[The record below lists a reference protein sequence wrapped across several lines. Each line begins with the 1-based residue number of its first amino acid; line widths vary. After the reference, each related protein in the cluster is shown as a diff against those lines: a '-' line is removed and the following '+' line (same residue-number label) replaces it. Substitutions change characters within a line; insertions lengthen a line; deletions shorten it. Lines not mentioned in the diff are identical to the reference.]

1 MTEQLRLDPIRRISG
16 SITLPGSKSLSNR
29 VLLLA
34 MLSEGETLIE
44 NLLDS
49 DDVRRMVDA
58 LAKLK
63 ISYEEDRPNK
73 KIRVRGV
80 VGRIPVVEAK
90 LFLGNAG
97 TAIRPL
103 TAALTLGHGRFVL
116 DGIERMR
123 ERPIQDLLEGLNQLG
138 AHVRSIYNTG
148 CPPVEIIADGLLGGV
163 TELSGAIS
171 SQYLSAILLTSPY
184 AKTPVEIRIRDHLVS
199 IPYVEMTIRLMS
211 RFGVNVVVS
220 EDFRNFYINA
230 PQNYQSPETY
240 FVEGDASSA
249 SYFLAGAAITG
260 GSVTVVGCGTESLQG
275 DAQFAKVLEMMGAE
289 VGWQA
294 NKITVQGSGNLKGI
308 DVDMNEMPDAAMTL
322 AVTALFAK
330 GTTAIRNIYN
340 WRLKETERLKAVSC
354 ELKKLGAS
362 VDEGEDYLII
372 VPPRELMPAE
382 ISTYDDHRM
391 AMAFSLAAC
400 SEVPITIL
408 NPTCVNKTFPDYFN
422 QLSELSIS
430 NK

>member
-97 TAIRPL
+97 TVIRPL

-123 ERPIQDLLEGLNQLG
+123 ERPIQDLLDGLNQLG

-308 DVDMNEMPDAAMTL
+308 DMDMNEMPDAAMTL

-372 VPPRELMPAE
+372 VPPRELMPAK

-422 QLSELSIS
+422 QLSKLTIS

>member
-372 VPPRELMPAE
+372 APPRELMPAK

-400 SEVPITIL
+400 GEVPITIL

-422 QLSELSIS
+422 QLSELTIS

>member
-1 MTEQLRLDPIRRISG
+1 MTKQLRLDPIRRISG
-16 SITLPGSKSLSNR
+16 SIALPGSKSLSNR

-34 MLSEGETLIE
+34 MLSEGKTLIE

-73 KIRVRGV
+73 RITVRGV
-80 VGRIPVVEAK
+80 AGRIPVVEAK

-138 AHVRSIYNTG
+138 AHVRSIHNTG
-148 CPPVEIIADGLLGGV
+148 CPPVEIIADGLQGGV

-171 SQYLSAILLTSPY
+171 SQYLTAILLTSPY

-199 IPYVEMTIRLMS
+199 VPYVKMTIRLMS

-260 GSVTVVGCGTESLQG
+260 GSVTVIGCGTESLQG

-289 VGWQA
+289 VGWQS
-294 NKITVQGSGNLKGI
+294 NEITVQGSGNLKGV

-354 ELKKLGAS
+354 ELKKLGAF
-362 VDEGEDYLII
+362 VEEGEDYLII
-372 VPPRELMPAE
+372 APPKELMPAK

-400 SEVPITIL
+400 GEVPITIL
-408 NPTCVNKTFPDYFN
+408 NPTCVSKTFPDYFD
-422 QLSELSIS
+422 QLSKLTIS
-430 NK
+430 TR

>member
-34 MLSEGETLIE
+34 MLSEGETFIE

-49 DDVRRMVDA
+49 DDVRRMIDA

-63 ISYEEDRPNK
+63 ISYEEDRPGK
-73 KIRVRGV
+73 KIRVKGEG
-80 VGRIPVVEAK
+80 GRIPVDKAE

-123 ERPIQDLLEGLNQLG
+123 ERPIQDLLDGLNQLG
-138 AHVRSIYNTG
+138 AQVRSINNSG
-148 CPPVEIIADGLLGGV
+148 CPPVEIIANGLPGGV
-163 TELSGAIS
+163 TKLSGAIS

-184 AKTPVEIRIRDHLVS
+184 AQTPVEIRIIDHLVS
-199 IPYVEMTIRLMS
+199 IPYVEMTIRLMN
-211 RFGVNVVVS
+211 RFGVNVDVS
-220 EDFRNFYINA
+220 EDFKSFHINA
-230 PQNYQSPETY
+230 PQSYKSPKTY

-260 GSVTVVGCGTESLQG
+260 GTVTVIGCGTDSLQG
-275 DAQFAKVLEMMGAE
+275 DAQFAKIMEMMGAE
-289 VGWQA
+289 VQWEA
-294 NKITVQGSGNLKGI
+294 NQITVRGSGNLKGI

-322 AVTALFAK
+322 AVAALFAK

-340 WRLKETERLKAVSC
+340 WRLKETERLKAVSS
-354 ELKKLGAS
+354 ELKKLGAA
-362 VDEGEDYLII
+362 VEEGEDYII
-372 VPPRELMPAE
+372 IEPPEKLLSAE
-382 ISTYDDHRM
+382 IATYDDHRM

-400 SEVPITIL
+400 GEVPITIL
-408 NPTCVNKTFPDYFN
+408 DPSCVSKTFPDYFA
-422 QLSELSIS
+422 QLSKLT
-430 NK
+430 N

>member
-1 MTEQLRLDPIRRISG
+1 MTERLRLDPIRRISG

-34 MLSEGETLIE
+34 MLSEGETFIE

-49 DDVRRMVDA
+49 DDVRRMIDA

-63 ISYEEDRPNK
+63 ISYEEDRPGK
-73 KIRVRGV
+73 KIRVKGEG
-80 VGRIPVVEAK
+80 GRIPVDKAE

-123 ERPIQDLLEGLNQLG
+123 ERPIQDLLDGLNQLG
-138 AHVRSIYNTG
+138 AQVRSIDNTG
-148 CPPVEIIADGLLGGV
+148 CPPVEIIANGLPGGV
-163 TELSGAIS
+163 TKLSGAIS

-184 AKTPVEIRIRDHLVS
+184 AQTPVEIRIKDHLVS
-199 IPYVEMTIRLMS
+199 IPYVEMTIRLMN
-211 RFGVNVVVS
+211 RFGVNVDVS
-220 EDFRNFYINA
+220 EDFKSFHINA
-230 PQNYQSPETY
+230 PQSYKSPKTY

-260 GSVTVVGCGTESLQG
+260 GTVTVIGCGTDSLQG
-275 DAQFAKVLEMMGAE
+275 DAQFAKIMEMMGAE
-289 VGWQA
+289 VQWEA
-294 NKITVQGSGNLKGI
+294 NQITVRGSGNLKGI

-322 AVTALFAK
+322 AVAALFAK

-340 WRLKETERLKAVSC
+340 WRLKETERLKAVSS
-354 ELKKLGAS
+354 ELKKLGAT
-362 VDEGEDYLII
+362 VEEGKDYII
-372 VPPRELMPAE
+372 IEPPEKLLSAE
-382 ISTYDDHRM
+382 IATYDDHRM

-400 SEVPITIL
+400 GEVPITIL
-408 NPTCVNKTFPDYFN
+408 DPSCVSKTFPDYFD
-422 QLSELSIS
+422 QLSKLT
-430 NK
+430 N

>member
-322 AVTALFAK
+322 AVTALFAR

-354 ELKKLGAS
+354 ELKKLGAF
-362 VDEGEDYLII
+362 VEEGEDYLII
-372 VPPRELMPAE
+372 APPRELMPAK

-400 SEVPITIL
+400 GEVPITIL

-422 QLSELSIS
+422 QLSELTIS

>member
-34 MLSEGETLIE
+34 MLSEGETFIE

-49 DDVRRMVDA
+49 DDVRRMIDA

-63 ISYEEDRPNK
+63 ISFEEDRPGK
-73 KIRVRGV
+73 KIRIQGKG
-80 VGRIPVVEAK
+80 GRIPVDKAE

-123 ERPIQDLLEGLNQLG
+123 ERPIQDLLDGLNQLG
-138 AHVRSIYNTG
+138 AQVRSINNSG
-148 CPPVEIIADGLLGGV
+148 CPPVEIIANGLPGGV
-163 TELSGAIS
+163 TKLSGAIS

-184 AKTPVEIRIRDHLVS
+184 AQTPVEVRIKDHLVS
-199 IPYVEMTIRLMS
+199 IPYVEMTIRLMN
-211 RFGVNVVVS
+211 RFGVNVDVS
-220 EDFRNFYINA
+220 EDFKSFHINA
-230 PQNYQSPETY
+230 PQSYKSPKTY

-260 GSVTVVGCGTESLQG
+260 GTVTVIGCGTDSLQG
-275 DAQFAKVLEMMGAE
+275 DAQFAKIMEMMGAE
-289 VGWQA
+289 VQWEA
-294 NKITVQGSGNLKGI
+294 NHITVRGSGNLKGI

-322 AVTALFAK
+322 AVAALFAK

-340 WRLKETERLKAVSC
+340 WRLKETERLKAVSS
-354 ELKKLGAS
+354 ELKKLGAT
-362 VDEGEDYLII
+362 VEEGEDYII
-372 VPPRELMPAE
+372 IEPPEKLLSAE
-382 ISTYDDHRM
+382 IATYDDHRM

-400 SEVPITIL
+400 GEVPITIL
-408 NPTCVNKTFPDYFN
+408 DPSCVSKTFPDYFD
-422 QLSELSIS
+422 QLSKLT
-430 NK
+430 N

>member
-138 AHVRSIYNTG
+138 AHVRSMYNTG
-148 CPPVEIIADGLLGGV
+148 CPPVEIIADGLPGGV
-163 TELSGAIS
+163 TELGGAIS

-211 RFGVNVVVS
+211 RFGVNVVFS

-354 ELKKLGAS
+354 ELKKLGAF
-362 VDEGEDYLII
+362 VEEGEDYLII
-372 VPPRELMPAE
+372 APPRELMPAK

-400 SEVPITIL
+400 GEVPITIL
-408 NPTCVNKTFPDYFN
+408 NPTCVSKTFPDYFD
-422 QLSELSIS
+422 QLSKLTIS
-430 NK
+430 TR

>member
-1 MTEQLRLDPIRRISG
+1 MTEQLRLDPIRRSSG

-34 MLSEGETLIE
+34 MLSEGETFIE

-49 DDVRRMVDA
+49 DDVRRMIDA

-63 ISYEEDRPNK
+63 ISYEENRPDK
-73 KIRVRGV
+73 KICVKGER
-80 VGRIPVVEAK
+80 GRIPVDKAE

-123 ERPIQDLLEGLNQLG
+123 ERPIQDLLDGLNQLG
-138 AHVRSIYNTG
+138 AQVRSINNTG
-148 CPPVEIIADGLLGGV
+148 CPPVEIIANGLPGGI

-184 AKTPVEIRIRDHLVS
+184 AQTPVEIRIKDHLVS
-199 IPYVEMTIRLMS
+199 IPYVEMTIRLMN
-211 RFGVNVVVS
+211 RFGVNVGVS
-220 EDFRNFYINA
+220 EDFKGFHINA
-230 PQNYQSPETY
+230 PQSYKSPGTY

-260 GSVTVVGCGTESLQG
+260 GTITVIGCGTDSLQG
-275 DAQFAKVLEMMGAE
+275 DARFAEIMEMMGAE
-289 VGWQA
+289 VQWEPNQ
-294 NKITVQGSGNLKGI
+294 ITVRGSGNLRGI

-322 AVTALFAK
+322 AVAALFAE

-340 WRLKETERLKAVSC
+340 WRLKETERLQAVSS
-354 ELKKLGAS
+354 ELKKLGATIE
-362 VDEGEDYLII
+362 EGEDYII
-372 VPPRELMPAE
+372 IEPPEQILPAE
-382 ISTYDDHRM
+382 IATYDDHRM

-400 SEVPITIL
+400 GGVPITIL
-408 NPTCVNKTFPDYFN
+408 DPSCVSKTFPDYFD
-422 QLSELSIS
+422 QLSKLTS
-430 NK
+430 

>member
-1 MTEQLRLDPIRRISG
+1 MTERLRLDPIRRISG

-34 MLSEGETLIE
+34 MLSEGETFIE

-49 DDVRRMVDA
+49 DDVRRMIDA

-63 ISYEEDRPNK
+63 ISYEENRPDK
-73 KIRVRGV
+73 KICVKGER
-80 VGRIPVVEAK
+80 GRIPVDKAE

-123 ERPIQDLLEGLNQLG
+123 ERPIQDLLDGLNQLG
-138 AHVRSIYNTG
+138 AQVRSINNTG
-148 CPPVEIIADGLLGGV
+148 CPPVEIIANGLPGGI

-184 AKTPVEIRIRDHLVS
+184 AQTPVEIRIKDHLVS
-199 IPYVEMTIRLMS
+199 IPYVEMTIRLMN
-211 RFGVNVVVS
+211 RFGVNVGVS
-220 EDFRNFYINA
+220 EDFKGFHINA
-230 PQNYQSPETY
+230 PQSYKSPGTY

-260 GSVTVVGCGTESLQG
+260 GTITVIGCGTDSLQG
-275 DAQFAKVLEMMGAE
+275 DARFAEIMEMMGAE
-289 VGWQA
+289 VQWEPNQ
-294 NKITVQGSGNLKGI
+294 ITVRGSGNLKGI

-322 AVTALFAK
+322 AVAALFAK

-340 WRLKETERLKAVSC
+340 WRLKETERLQAVSS
-354 ELKKLGAS
+354 ELKKLGATIE
-362 VDEGEDYLII
+362 EGEDYII
-372 VPPRELMPAE
+372 IEPPEQLLPAE
-382 ISTYDDHRM
+382 IATYDDHRM

-400 SEVPITIL
+400 GGVPIAIL
-408 NPTCVNKTFPDYFN
+408 DPSCVSKTFPDYFD
-422 QLSELSIS
+422 QLSKLT
-430 NK
+430 N

>member
-34 MLSEGETLIE
+34 MLSEGETFIE

-49 DDVRRMVDA
+49 DDVRRMIDA

-63 ISYEEDRPNK
+63 ISFEEDRPGK
-73 KIRVRGV
+73 KIRIQGKG
-80 VGRIPVVEAK
+80 GRIPVDKAE

-123 ERPIQDLLEGLNQLG
+123 ERPIQDLLDGLNQLG
-138 AHVRSIYNTG
+138 AQVRSINNSG
-148 CPPVEIIADGLLGGV
+148 CPPVEIIANGLPGGV
-163 TELSGAIS
+163 TKLSGAIS

-184 AKTPVEIRIRDHLVS
+184 AQTPVEIRIKDHLVS
-199 IPYVEMTIRLMS
+199 IPYVEMTIRLMN
-211 RFGVNVVVS
+211 RFGVNVDVS
-220 EDFRNFYINA
+220 EDFKSFHINA
-230 PQNYQSPETY
+230 PQNYKSPKTY

-260 GSVTVVGCGTESLQG
+260 GTVTVIGCGTDSLQG
-275 DAQFAKVLEMMGAE
+275 DAQFAKIMEMMGAE
-289 VGWQA
+289 VQWEA
-294 NKITVQGSGNLKGI
+294 NQITVRGSGNLKGI

-322 AVTALFAK
+322 AVAALFAK

-340 WRLKETERLKAVSC
+340 WRLKETERLKAVSS
-354 ELKKLGAS
+354 ELKKLGAT
-362 VDEGEDYLII
+362 VEEGEDYII
-372 VPPRELMPAE
+372 IEPPEKLLSAE
-382 ISTYDDHRM
+382 IATYDDHRM

-400 SEVPITIL
+400 GEVPITIL
-408 NPTCVNKTFPDYFN
+408 DPSCVSKTFPDYFD
-422 QLSELSIS
+422 QLSKLT
-430 NK
+430 N

>member
-1 MTEQLRLDPIRRISG
+1 MTKQLRLDPIRRISG
-16 SITLPGSKSLSNR
+16 SIALPGSKSLSNR

-49 DDVRRMVDA
+49 DDVRRMVNA

-73 KIRVRGV
+73 RITVRGV
-80 VGRIPVVEAK
+80 AGRIPVVEAK

-138 AHVRSIYNTG
+138 AHVRSVHNTG
-148 CPPVEIIADGLLGGV
+148 CPPVEIIADGLQGGV

-171 SQYLSAILLTSPY
+171 SQYLTAILLTSPY

-199 IPYVEMTIRLMS
+199 VPYVKMTIRLMS

-260 GSVTVVGCGTESLQG
+260 GSVTVIGCGTESLQG

-289 VGWQA
+289 VGWQS
-294 NKITVQGSGNLKGI
+294 NEITVQGSGNLKGV

-354 ELKKLGAS
+354 ELKKLGAF
-362 VDEGEDYLII
+362 VEEGEDYLII
-372 VPPRELMPAE
+372 APPRELMPAK

-400 SEVPITIL
+400 GEVPITIL
-408 NPTCVNKTFPDYFN
+408 NPTCVSKTFPDYFD
-422 QLSELSIS
+422 QLSKLTIS
-430 NK
+430 TR

>member
-123 ERPIQDLLEGLNQLG
+123 ERPIQDLLDGLNQLG

-275 DAQFAKVLEMMGAE
+275 DAQFAKIMEMMGAE
-289 VGWQA
+289 VQWEA
-294 NKITVQGSGNLKGI
+294 NQITVRGSGNLKGI

-322 AVTALFAK
+322 AVAALFAK

-340 WRLKETERLKAVSC
+340 WRLKETERLKAVSS
-354 ELKKLGAS
+354 ELKKLGAI
-362 VDEGEDYLII
+362 VEEGEDYII
-372 VPPRELMPAE
+372 IEPPEKLLPAE
-382 ISTYDDHRM
+382 IATYDDHRM

-408 NPTCVNKTFPDYFN
+408 DPSCVGKTFPDYFE
-422 QLSELSIS
+422 QLSELT
-430 NK
+430 N

>member
-34 MLSEGETLIE
+34 MLSEGETFIE

-49 DDVRRMVDA
+49 DDVRRMIDA

-63 ISYEEDRPNK
+63 ISYEEDRPGK
-73 KIRVRGV
+73 KIRVKGEG
-80 VGRIPVVEAK
+80 GRIPVDKAE

-123 ERPIQDLLEGLNQLG
+123 ERPIQDLLDGLNQLG
-138 AHVRSIYNTG
+138 AQVRSINNSG
-148 CPPVEIIADGLLGGV
+148 CPPVEIIANGLPGGV
-163 TELSGAIS
+163 TKLSGAIS
-171 SQYLSAILLTSPY
+171 SQYLSAILLASPY
-184 AKTPVEIRIRDHLVS
+184 AQTPVEIRIKDHLVS
-199 IPYVEMTIRLMS
+199 IPYVEMTIRLMN
-211 RFGVNVVVS
+211 RFGVNVDVS
-220 EDFRNFYINA
+220 EDFKSFHINA
-230 PQNYQSPETY
+230 PQSYKSPKTY

-260 GSVTVVGCGTESLQG
+260 GTVTVIGCGTDSLQG
-275 DAQFAKVLEMMGAE
+275 DAQFAKIMEMMGAE
-289 VGWQA
+289 VQWEA
-294 NKITVQGSGNLKGI
+294 NQITVRGSGNLKGI

-322 AVTALFAK
+322 AVAALFAK

-340 WRLKETERLKAVSC
+340 WRLKETERLKAVSS
-354 ELKKLGAS
+354 ELKKLGAA
-362 VDEGEDYLII
+362 VEEGEDYII
-372 VPPRELMPAE
+372 IEPPEKLLSAE
-382 ISTYDDHRM
+382 IATYDDHRM

-400 SEVPITIL
+400 GEVPITIL
-408 NPTCVNKTFPDYFN
+408 DPSCVSKTFPDYFD
-422 QLSELSIS
+422 QLSKLT
-430 NK
+430 N

>member
-1 MTEQLRLDPIRRISG
+1 MTKQLRLDPIRRISG
-16 SITLPGSKSLSNR
+16 SIALPGSKSLSNR

-73 KIRVRGV
+73 RITVRGV
-80 VGRIPVVEAK
+80 AGRIPVVEAK

-138 AHVRSIYNTG
+138 AHVRSVHNTG
-148 CPPVEIIADGLLGGV
+148 CPPVEIIADGLQGGV

-171 SQYLSAILLTSPY
+171 SQYLTAILLTSPY

-199 IPYVEMTIRLMS
+199 VPYVKMTIRLMS

-260 GSVTVVGCGTESLQG
+260 GSVTVIGCGTESLQG

-289 VGWQA
+289 VGWQS
-294 NKITVQGSGNLKGI
+294 NEITVQGSGNLKGV

-354 ELKKLGAS
+354 ELKKLGAF
-362 VDEGEDYLII
+362 VEEGEDYLII
-372 VPPRELMPAE
+372 APPRELTPAK

-400 SEVPITIL
+400 GEVPITIL
-408 NPTCVNKTFPDYFN
+408 NPTCVSKTFPDYFD
-422 QLSELSIS
+422 QLSKLTIS
-430 NK
+430 TK

>member
-34 MLSEGETLIE
+34 MLSEGETFIE

-49 DDVRRMVDA
+49 DDVRRMIDA

-63 ISYEEDRPNK
+63 ILYEEDRPSK
-73 KIRVRGV
+73 KIRVKGEG
-80 VGRIPVVEAK
+80 GRIPVDEAE

-123 ERPIQDLLEGLNQLG
+123 ERPIQDLLDGLNQLG
-138 AHVRSIYNTG
+138 AQVRSINNSG
-148 CPPVEIIADGLLGGV
+148 CPPVEIIANGLPGGV
-163 TELSGAIS
+163 TKLSGAIS
-171 SQYLSAILLTSPY
+171 SQYLSAILLASPY
-184 AKTPVEIRIRDHLVS
+184 AQTPVEIRIKDHLVS
-199 IPYVEMTIRLMS
+199 IPYVEMTIRLMN
-211 RFGVNVVVS
+211 RFGVNVDVS
-220 EDFRNFYINA
+220 EDFKSFHINA
-230 PQNYQSPETY
+230 PQNYKSPKTY

-260 GSVTVVGCGTESLQG
+260 GTVTVIGCGTDSLQG
-275 DAQFAKVLEMMGAE
+275 DAQFAKILEMMGAE
-289 VGWQA
+289 VQWEA
-294 NKITVQGSGNLKGI
+294 NQITVRGSGNLKGI

-322 AVTALFAK
+322 AVAALFAK

-340 WRLKETERLKAVSC
+340 WRLKETERLKAVSS
-354 ELKKLGAS
+354 ELKKLGAI
-362 VDEGEDYLII
+362 VEEGEDYII
-372 VPPRELMPAE
+372 IEPPEKLLPAE
-382 ISTYDDHRM
+382 IATYDDHRM

-408 NPTCVNKTFPDYFN
+408 DPSCVGKTFPDYFE
-422 QLSELSIS
+422 QLSELT
-430 NK
+430 N

>member
-34 MLSEGETLIE
+34 MLSEGETFIE

-49 DDVRRMVDA
+49 DDVRRMIDA

-63 ISYEEDRPNK
+63 ISYEEDRPGK
-73 KIRVRGV
+73 KIRVKGEG
-80 VGRIPVVEAK
+80 GRIPVDKAE

-123 ERPIQDLLEGLNQLG
+123 ERPIQDLLDGLNQLG
-138 AHVRSIYNTG
+138 AQVRSINNSG
-148 CPPVEIIADGLLGGV
+148 CPPVEIIANGLPGGV
-163 TELSGAIS
+163 TKLSGAIS

-184 AKTPVEIRIRDHLVS
+184 AQTPVEIRIKDHLVS
-199 IPYVEMTIRLMS
+199 IPYVEMTIRLMN
-211 RFGVNVVVS
+211 RFGVNVDVS
-220 EDFRNFYINA
+220 EDFKSFHINA
-230 PQNYQSPETY
+230 PQNYKSPKTY

-260 GSVTVVGCGTESLQG
+260 GTVTVIGCGTDSLQG
-275 DAQFAKVLEMMGAE
+275 DAQFAKIMEMMGAE
-289 VGWQA
+289 VQWEA
-294 NKITVQGSGNLKGI
+294 NHITVRGSGNLKGI

-322 AVTALFAK
+322 AVAALFAK

-340 WRLKETERLKAVSC
+340 WRLKETERLKAVSS
-354 ELKKLGAS
+354 ELKKLGAT
-362 VDEGEDYLII
+362 VEEGEDYII
-372 VPPRELMPAE
+372 IEPPEKLLSAE
-382 ISTYDDHRM
+382 IATYDDHRM

-400 SEVPITIL
+400 GEVPITIL
-408 NPTCVNKTFPDYFN
+408 DPSCVSKTFPDYFD
-422 QLSELSIS
+422 QLSKLT
-430 NK
+430 N

>member
-1 MTEQLRLDPIRRISG
+1 MTERLRLDPIRRISG

-34 MLSEGETLIE
+34 MLSEGETFIE

-49 DDVRRMVDA
+49 DDVRRMIDA

-63 ISYEEDRPNK
+63 IPYEENRPNK
-73 KIRVRGV
+73 KIRVKGE
-80 VGRIPVVEAK
+80 GGKIPVDKAE

-103 TAALTLGHGRFVL
+103 TAALTLGHGQFVL

-123 ERPIQDLLEGLNQLG
+123 ERPIQDLLDGLNQLG
-138 AHVRSIYNTG
+138 AQVRSINNTG
-148 CPPVEIIADGLLGGV
+148 CPPVEIIANGLPGGI

-184 AKTPVEIRIRDHLVS
+184 AQTPVEIRIKDHLVS
-199 IPYVEMTIRLMS
+199 IPYVEMTIKLMN
-211 RFGVNVVVS
+211 RFGVKVDVS
-220 EDFRNFYINA
+220 EDFKRFHINA
-230 PQNYQSPETY
+230 PQSYKSPGTY

-260 GSVTVVGCGTESLQG
+260 GTITVIGCGTDSLQG
-275 DAQFAKVLEMMGAE
+275 DARFANIMEMMGAE
-289 VGWQA
+289 VQWEPNQ
-294 NKITVQGSGNLKGI
+294 ITVRGSGNLRGI

-322 AVTALFAK
+322 AVAALFAE

-340 WRLKETERLKAVSC
+340 WRLKETERLQAVSS
-354 ELKKLGAS
+354 ELKKLGATIE
-362 VDEGEDYLII
+362 EGEDYII
-372 VPPRELMPAE
+372 IEPPKQLLPAE
-382 ISTYDDHRM
+382 IATYDDHRM

-400 SEVPITIL
+400 GGVPITIL
-408 NPTCVNKTFPDYFN
+408 DPSCVSKTFPDYFD
-422 QLSELSIS
+422 QLSKLT
-430 NK
+430 N

>member
-34 MLSEGETLIE
+34 MLSEGETFIE

-49 DDVRRMVDA
+49 DDVRRMIDA

-63 ISYEEDRPNK
+63 ISYEEDRPGK
-73 KIRVRGV
+73 KIRVKGEG
-80 VGRIPVVEAK
+80 GRIPVDKAE

-123 ERPIQDLLEGLNQLG
+123 ERPIQDLLDGLNQLG
-138 AHVRSIYNTG
+138 AQVRSIDNTG
-148 CPPVEIIADGLLGGV
+148 CPPVEIIANGLPGGV
-163 TELSGAIS
+163 TKLSGAIS

-184 AKTPVEIRIRDHLVS
+184 AQTPVEIRIKDHLVS
-199 IPYVEMTIRLMS
+199 IPYVEMTIRLMN
-211 RFGVNVVVS
+211 RFGVNVDVS
-220 EDFRNFYINA
+220 EDFKSFHINA
-230 PQNYQSPETY
+230 PQSYKSPKTY

-260 GSVTVVGCGTESLQG
+260 GTVTVIGCGTDSLQG
-275 DAQFAKVLEMMGAE
+275 DAQFAKIMEMMGAE
-289 VGWQA
+289 VQWEA
-294 NKITVQGSGNLKGI
+294 NQITVRGSGNLKGI

-322 AVTALFAK
+322 AVAALFAK

-340 WRLKETERLKAVSC
+340 WRLKETERLKAVSS
-354 ELKKLGAS
+354 ELKKLGAT
-362 VDEGEDYLII
+362 VEEGEDYII
-372 VPPRELMPAE
+372 IEPPEKLLPAE
-382 ISTYDDHRM
+382 IATYDDHRM

-400 SEVPITIL
+400 GEVPITIL
-408 NPTCVNKTFPDYFN
+408 DPSCVSKTFPDYFD
-422 QLSELSIS
+422 QLSKLT
-430 NK
+430 N

>member
-34 MLSEGETLIE
+34 MLSEGETFIE

-49 DDVRRMVDA
+49 DDVRRMIDA

-63 ISYEEDRPNK
+63 ISFEEDRPGK
-73 KIRVRGV
+73 KIRIQGKG
-80 VGRIPVVEAK
+80 GRIPVDKAE

-123 ERPIQDLLEGLNQLG
+123 ERPIQDLLDGLNQLG
-138 AHVRSIYNTG
+138 AQVRSIDNTG
-148 CPPVEIIADGLLGGV
+148 CPPVEIIANGLPGGV
-163 TELSGAIS
+163 TKLSGAIS

-184 AKTPVEIRIRDHLVS
+184 AQTPVEIRIKDHLVS
-199 IPYVEMTIRLMS
+199 IPYVEMTIRLMN
-211 RFGVNVVVS
+211 RFGVNVDVS
-220 EDFRNFYINA
+220 EDFKSFHINA
-230 PQNYQSPETY
+230 PQSYKSPKTY

-260 GSVTVVGCGTESLQG
+260 GTVTVIGCGTDSLQG
-275 DAQFAKVLEMMGAE
+275 DAQFAKIMEMMGAE
-289 VGWQA
+289 VQWEA
-294 NKITVQGSGNLKGI
+294 NHITVRGSGNLKGI

-322 AVTALFAK
+322 AVAALFAK

-340 WRLKETERLKAVSC
+340 WRLKETERLKAVSS
-354 ELKKLGAS
+354 ELKKLGAT
-362 VDEGEDYLII
+362 VEEGEDYII
-372 VPPRELMPAE
+372 IEPPEKLLSAE
-382 ISTYDDHRM
+382 IATYDDHRM

-400 SEVPITIL
+400 GEVPITIL
-408 NPTCVNKTFPDYFN
+408 DPSCVSKTFPDYFD
-422 QLSELSIS
+422 QLSKLT
-430 NK
+430 N

>member
-1 MTEQLRLDPIRRISG
+1 MTEQLRLNPIRRISG

-34 MLSEGETLIE
+34 MLSEGETFIE

-49 DDVRRMVDA
+49 DDVRRMIDA

-63 ISYEEDRPNK
+63 ISFEEDRPGK
-73 KIRVRGV
+73 KIRIQGKG
-80 VGRIPVVEAK
+80 GRIPVNKAE

-123 ERPIQDLLEGLNQLG
+123 ERPIQDLLDGLNQLG
-138 AHVRSIYNTG
+138 AQVRSINNSG
-148 CPPVEIIADGLLGGV
+148 CPPVEIIANGLPGGV
-163 TELSGAIS
+163 TKLSGAIS

-184 AKTPVEIRIRDHLVS
+184 AQTPVEIRIKDHLVS
-199 IPYVEMTIRLMS
+199 IPYVEMTIRLMN
-211 RFGVNVVVS
+211 RFGVNVDVS
-220 EDFRNFYINA
+220 EDFKIFHINA
-230 PQNYQSPETY
+230 PQSYKSPKTY

-260 GSVTVVGCGTESLQG
+260 GTVTVIGCGTDSLQG
-275 DAQFAKVLEMMGAE
+275 DAQFAKIMEMMGSE
-289 VGWQA
+289 VQWEA
-294 NKITVQGSGNLKGI
+294 NQITVRGSGNLKGI

-322 AVTALFAK
+322 AVAALFAK

-340 WRLKETERLKAVSC
+340 WRLKETERLKAVSS
-354 ELKKLGAS
+354 ELKKLGAT
-362 VDEGEDYLII
+362 VEEGEDYII
-372 VPPRELMPAE
+372 IEPPEKLLSAE
-382 ISTYDDHRM
+382 IATYDDHRM

-400 SEVPITIL
+400 GEVPITIL
-408 NPTCVNKTFPDYFN
+408 DPSCVSKTFPDYFD
-422 QLSELSIS
+422 QLSKLT
-430 NK
+430 N

>member
-73 KIRVRGV
+73 KIRVKGV

-308 DVDMNEMPDAAMTL
+308 DMDMNEMPDAAMTL

-354 ELKKLGAS
+354 ELKKLGAF
-362 VDEGEDYLII
+362 VEEGEDYLII
-372 VPPRELMPAE
+372 APPRELMPAK

-422 QLSELSIS
+422 QLSELTIS

>member
-1 MTEQLRLDPIRRISG
+1 MTERLRLDPIRRISG

-34 MLSEGETLIE
+34 MLSEGETFIE

-49 DDVRRMVDA
+49 DDVRRMIDA

-63 ISYEEDRPNK
+63 ISYEENRPDK
-73 KIRVRGV
+73 KIRVKGER
-80 VGRIPVVEAK
+80 GRIPVDKAE

-123 ERPIQDLLEGLNQLG
+123 ERPIQDLLDGLNQLG
-138 AHVRSIYNTG
+138 AQVRSINNTG
-148 CPPVEIIADGLLGGV
+148 CPPVEIIANGLPGGI

-184 AKTPVEIRIRDHLVS
+184 AQTPVEIRIKDHLVS
-199 IPYVEMTIRLMS
+199 IPYVEMTIRLMN
-211 RFGVNVVVS
+211 RFGVNVGVS
-220 EDFRNFYINA
+220 EDFKGFHINA
-230 PQNYQSPETY
+230 PQSYKSPGTY

-249 SYFLAGAAITG
+249 SYFLAGAAITNG
-260 GSVTVVGCGTESLQG
+260 TITVIGCGTDSLQG
-275 DAQFAKVLEMMGAE
+275 DARFAKIMEMMGAE
-289 VGWQA
+289 VQWEPKQIA
-294 NKITVQGSGNLKGI
+294 VRGSGNLKAI

-322 AVTALFAK
+322 AVAALFAK

-340 WRLKETERLKAVSC
+340 WRLKETERLQAVSS
-354 ELKKLGAS
+354 ELTKLGATIE
-362 VDEGEDYLII
+362 EGEDYII
-372 VPPRELMPAE
+372 IEPPEQLLPAK
-382 ISTYDDHRM
+382 IATYDDHRM

-400 SEVPITIL
+400 GGVPITIL
-408 NPTCVNKTFPDYFN
+408 DPSCVSKTFPDYFD
-422 QLSELSIS
+422 QLSKLT
-430 NK
+430 N

>member
-123 ERPIQDLLEGLNQLG
+123 ERPIQDLLDGLNQLG

-354 ELKKLGAS
+354 ELKKLGAF
-362 VDEGEDYLII
+362 VEEGEDYII
-372 VPPRELMPAE
+372 IAPPRELMPAK

-400 SEVPITIL
+400 GEVPITIL
-408 NPTCVNKTFPDYFN
+408 NPKCVSKTFPDYFD
-422 QLSELSIS
+422 QLSKLTIS
-430 NK
+430 TK

>member
-34 MLSEGETLIE
+34 MLSEGETFIE

-49 DDVRRMVDA
+49 DDVRRMIDA

-63 ISYEEDRPNK
+63 ILYEEDRPSK
-73 KIRVRGV
+73 KIRVKGEG
-80 VGRIPVVEAK
+80 GRIPVDKAE

-103 TAALTLGHGRFVL
+103 TAALTLGHGRFAL

-123 ERPIQDLLEGLNQLG
+123 ERPIQDLLDGLNQLG
-138 AHVRSIYNTG
+138 AQVRSINNSG
-148 CPPVEIIADGLLGGV
+148 CPPVEIIANGLPGGV
-163 TELSGAIS
+163 TKLSGAIS

-184 AKTPVEIRIRDHLVS
+184 AQTPVEIRIKDHLVS
-199 IPYVEMTIRLMS
+199 IPYVEMTIRLMN
-211 RFGVNVVVS
+211 RFGVNVDVS
-220 EDFRNFYINA
+220 EDFKIFHINA
-230 PQNYQSPETY
+230 PQSYKSPKTY

-260 GSVTVVGCGTESLQG
+260 GTVTVIGCGTDSLQG
-275 DAQFAKVLEMMGAE
+275 DAQFAKIMEMMGSE
-289 VGWQA
+289 VQWEA
-294 NKITVQGSGNLKGI
+294 NQITVRGSGNIKGI

-322 AVTALFAK
+322 AVAALFAK

-340 WRLKETERLKAVSC
+340 WRLKETERLKAVSS
-354 ELKKLGAS
+354 ELKKLGAT
-362 VDEGEDYLII
+362 VEEGEDYII
-372 VPPRELMPAE
+372 IEPPEKLLSAE
-382 ISTYDDHRM
+382 IATYDDHRM

-400 SEVPITIL
+400 GEVPITIL
-408 NPTCVNKTFPDYFN
+408 DPSCVSKTFPDYFD
-422 QLSELSIS
+422 QLSKLT
-430 NK
+430 N

>member
-34 MLSEGETLIE
+34 MLSEGETFIE

-49 DDVRRMVDA
+49 DDVRRMIDA

-63 ISYEEDRPNK
+63 ISYEEDRPGK
-73 KIRVRGV
+73 KIRVKGEG
-80 VGRIPVVEAK
+80 GRIPVDKAE

-123 ERPIQDLLEGLNQLG
+123 ERPIQDLLDGLNQLG
-138 AHVRSIYNTG
+138 AQVRSINNSG
-148 CPPVEIIADGLLGGV
+148 CPPVEIIANGLPGGV
-163 TELSGAIS
+163 TKLSGAIS

-184 AKTPVEIRIRDHLVS
+184 AQTPVEIRIKDHLVS
-199 IPYVEMTIRLMS
+199 IPYVEMTIRLMN
-211 RFGVNVVVS
+211 RFGVNVDVS
-220 EDFRNFYINA
+220 EDFKSFHINA
-230 PQNYQSPETY
+230 PQSYKSPKTY

-260 GSVTVVGCGTESLQG
+260 GTVTVIGCGTDSLQG
-275 DAQFAKVLEMMGAE
+275 DAQFAKIMEMMGAE
-289 VGWQA
+289 VQWEA
-294 NKITVQGSGNLKGI
+294 NHITVRGSGNLKGI

-322 AVTALFAK
+322 AVAALFAK

-340 WRLKETERLKAVSC
+340 WRLKETERLKAVSS
-354 ELKKLGAS
+354 ELKKLGAT
-362 VDEGEDYLII
+362 VEEGEDYII
-372 VPPRELMPAE
+372 IEPPEKLLSAE
-382 ISTYDDHRM
+382 IATYDDHRM

-400 SEVPITIL
+400 GEVPITIL
-408 NPTCVNKTFPDYFN
+408 DPSCVSKTFPDYFD
-422 QLSELSIS
+422 QLSKLT
-430 NK
+430 N

>member
-34 MLSEGETLIE
+34 MLSEGETFIE

-49 DDVRRMVDA
+49 DDVRRMIDA

-63 ISYEEDRPNK
+63 ILYEEDRPSK
-73 KIRVRGV
+73 KIRVKGEG
-80 VGRIPVVEAK
+80 GRIPVDKAE

-103 TAALTLGHGRFVL
+103 TAALTLGNGRFVL

-123 ERPIQDLLEGLNQLG
+123 ERPIQDLLDGLNQLG
-138 AHVRSIYNTG
+138 AQVRSIDNTG
-148 CPPVEIIADGLLGGV
+148 CPPVEIIANGLPGGV
-163 TELSGAIS
+163 TKLSGAIS
-171 SQYLSAILLTSPY
+171 SQYLSAILLASPY
-184 AKTPVEIRIRDHLVS
+184 AQTPVEIRIKDHLVS
-199 IPYVEMTIRLMS
+199 IPYVEMTIRLMN
-211 RFGVNVVVS
+211 RFGVNVDVS
-220 EDFRNFYINA
+220 EDFKSFHINA
-230 PQNYQSPETY
+230 PQSYKSPKTY

-260 GSVTVVGCGTESLQG
+260 GTVTVIGCGTDSLQG
-275 DAQFAKVLEMMGAE
+275 DAQFAKIMEMMGAE
-289 VGWQA
+289 VQWEA
-294 NKITVQGSGNLKGI
+294 NQITVRGSGNLKGI

-322 AVTALFAK
+322 AVAALFAK

-340 WRLKETERLKAVSC
+340 WRLKETERLKAVSS
-354 ELKKLGAS
+354 ELKKLGAT
-362 VDEGEDYLII
+362 VEEGEDYII
-372 VPPRELMPAE
+372 IEPPEKLLSAE
-382 ISTYDDHRM
+382 IATYDDHRM

-400 SEVPITIL
+400 GEVPITIL
-408 NPTCVNKTFPDYFN
+408 DPSCVSKTFPDYFD
-422 QLSELSIS
+422 QLSKLT
-430 NK
+430 N

>member
-1 MTEQLRLDPIRRISG
+1 MTEQLRLNPIRRISG

-34 MLSEGETLIE
+34 MLSEGETFIE

-49 DDVRRMVDA
+49 DDVRRMIDA

-63 ISYEEDRPNK
+63 ISFEEDRPGK
-73 KIRVRGV
+73 KIRIQGKG
-80 VGRIPVVEAK
+80 GRIPVDKAE

-123 ERPIQDLLEGLNQLG
+123 ERPIQDLLDGLNQLG
-138 AHVRSIYNTG
+138 AKVRSINNSG
-148 CPPVEIIADGLLGGV
+148 CPPVEIIANGLPGGV
-163 TELSGAIS
+163 TKLSGAIS

-184 AKTPVEIRIRDHLVS
+184 AQTPVEIRIKDHLVS
-199 IPYVEMTIRLMS
+199 IPYVEMTIRLMN
-211 RFGVNVVVS
+211 RFGVNVDVS
-220 EDFRNFYINA
+220 EDFKSFHINA
-230 PQNYQSPETY
+230 PQNYKSPKTY

-260 GSVTVVGCGTESLQG
+260 GTVTVIGCGTDSLQG
-275 DAQFAKVLEMMGAE
+275 DAQFAKIMEMMGAE
-289 VGWQA
+289 IQWKA
-294 NKITVQGSGNLKGI
+294 NQITVRGSGNLKGI

-322 AVTALFAK
+322 AVAALFAK

-340 WRLKETERLKAVSC
+340 WRLKETERLKAVSS
-354 ELKKLGAS
+354 ELKKLGAT
-362 VDEGEDYLII
+362 VGEGEDYII
-372 VPPRELMPAE
+372 IEPPEKLLSAE
-382 ISTYDDHRM
+382 IATYDDHRM

-400 SEVPITIL
+400 GEVPITIL
-408 NPTCVNKTFPDYFN
+408 DPSCVSKTFPDYFD
-422 QLSELSIS
+422 QLSKLT
-430 NK
+430 N

>member
-34 MLSEGETLIE
+34 MLSEGETFIE

-49 DDVRRMVDA
+49 DDVRRMIDA

-63 ISYEEDRPNK
+63 ISYEEDRPGK
-73 KIRVRGV
+73 KIRVKGEG
-80 VGRIPVVEAK
+80 GRIPVDKAE

-123 ERPIQDLLEGLNQLG
+123 ERPIQDLLDGLNQLG
-138 AHVRSIYNTG
+138 AQVRSIDNTG
-148 CPPVEIIADGLLGGV
+148 CPPVEIIANGLPGGV
-163 TELSGAIS
+163 TKLSGAIS

-184 AKTPVEIRIRDHLVS
+184 AQTPVEIRIKDHLVS
-199 IPYVEMTIRLMS
+199 IPYVEMTIRLMN
-211 RFGVNVVVS
+211 RFGVNVDVS
-220 EDFRNFYINA
+220 EDFKSFHINA
-230 PQNYQSPETY
+230 PQSYKSPKTY

-260 GSVTVVGCGTESLQG
+260 GTVTVIGCGTDSLQG
-275 DAQFAKVLEMMGAE
+275 DAQFAKIMEMMGAE
-289 VGWQA
+289 VQWEA
-294 NKITVQGSGNLKGI
+294 NQITVRGSGNLKGI

-322 AVTALFAK
+322 AVAALFAK

-340 WRLKETERLKAVSC
+340 WRLKETERLKAVSS
-354 ELKKLGAS
+354 ELKKLGAA
-362 VDEGEDYLII
+362 VEEGEDFII
-372 VPPRELMPAE
+372 IEPPEKLLPAE
-382 ISTYDDHRM
+382 IATYDDHRM

-400 SEVPITIL
+400 GEVPITIL
-408 NPTCVNKTFPDYFN
+408 DPSCVSKTFPDYFD
-422 QLSELSIS
+422 QLSKLT
-430 NK
+430 N

>member
-34 MLSEGETLIE
+34 MLSEGETFIE

-49 DDVRRMVDA
+49 DDVRRMIDA

-63 ISYEEDRPNK
+63 ILYEEDRPSK
-73 KIRVRGV
+73 KIRVKGEG
-80 VGRIPVVEAK
+80 GRIPVDKAE

-123 ERPIQDLLEGLNQLG
+123 ERPIQDLLDGLNQLG
-138 AHVRSIYNTG
+138 AQVRSINNSG
-148 CPPVEIIADGLLGGV
+148 CPPVEIIANGLPGGV
-163 TELSGAIS
+163 TKLSGAIS

-184 AKTPVEIRIRDHLVS
+184 AQTPVEVRIKDHLVS
-199 IPYVEMTIRLMS
+199 IPYVEMTIRLMN
-211 RFGVNVVVS
+211 RFGVNVDVS
-220 EDFRNFYINA
+220 EDFKSFHINA
-230 PQNYQSPETY
+230 PQSYKSPKTY

-260 GSVTVVGCGTESLQG
+260 GTVTVIGCGTDSLQG
-275 DAQFAKVLEMMGAE
+275 DAQFAKIMEMMGAE
-289 VGWQA
+289 VQWKA
-294 NKITVQGSGNLKGI
+294 NQITVRGSGNLKGI

-322 AVTALFAK
+322 AVAALFAK

-340 WRLKETERLKAVSC
+340 WRLKETERLKAVSS
-354 ELKKLGAS
+354 ELKKLGAT
-362 VDEGEDYLII
+362 VEEGEDYII
-372 VPPRELMPAE
+372 IEPPEKLLSAE
-382 ISTYDDHRM
+382 IATYDDHRM

-400 SEVPITIL
+400 GEVPITIL
-408 NPTCVNKTFPDYFN
+408 DPSCVSKTFPDYFD
-422 QLSELSIS
+422 QLSKLT
-430 NK
+430 N

>member
-34 MLSEGETLIE
+34 MLSEGETFIE

-49 DDVRRMVDA
+49 DDVRRMIDA

-63 ISYEEDRPNK
+63 ISYEEDRPGK
-73 KIRVRGV
+73 KIRVKGEG
-80 VGRIPVVEAK
+80 GRIPVDKAE

-123 ERPIQDLLEGLNQLG
+123 ERPIQDLLDGLNQLG
-138 AHVRSIYNTG
+138 AQVRSIDNTG
-148 CPPVEIIADGLLGGV
+148 CPPVEIIANGLPGGV
-163 TELSGAIS
+163 TKLSGAIS
-171 SQYLSAILLTSPY
+171 SQYLSAILLASPY
-184 AKTPVEIRIRDHLVS
+184 AQTPVEVRIKDHLVS
-199 IPYVEMTIRLMS
+199 IPYVEMTIRLMN
-211 RFGVNVVVS
+211 RFGVNVDVS
-220 EDFRNFYINA
+220 EDFKSFHINA
-230 PQNYQSPETY
+230 PQNYKSPKTY

-260 GSVTVVGCGTESLQG
+260 GTVTVIGCGTDSLQG
-275 DAQFAKVLEMMGAE
+275 DAQFAKIMEMMGAE
-289 VGWQA
+289 VQWEA
-294 NKITVQGSGNLKGI
+294 NQITVRGSGNLKGI

-322 AVTALFAK
+322 AVAALFAK

-340 WRLKETERLKAVSC
+340 WRLKETERLKAVSS
-354 ELKKLGAS
+354 ELKKLGAT
-362 VDEGEDYLII
+362 VEEGEDYII
-372 VPPRELMPAE
+372 IEPPEKLLSAE
-382 ISTYDDHRM
+382 IATYDDHRM

-400 SEVPITIL
+400 GEVPITIL
-408 NPTCVNKTFPDYFN
+408 DPSCVSKTFPDYFD
-422 QLSELSIS
+422 QLSKLT
-430 NK
+430 N